1 MQTILEQLLEAEVT
15 EFLGRVK
22 HARRPGSAAPEGSR
36 NGYGKPRRV
45 ALLGG
50 TVAVR
55 RPRLRD
61 VAARFESRVL
71 PFFKRRTEALGAELM
86 ELYLHGLAQGDFELA
101 LRHLLGD
108 GAPLSKSS
116 IARLTAQWRK
126 EYERWP
132 QRSLADVELV
142 YAWADGV
149 YVKAGVG
156 DGKAALLVIIGVTAD
171 GQKRILAVESGHRE
185 STERWSE
192 VLRDLTRRGLRAPKC
207 LVADGHL
214 GIWGALTAVWPSAA
228 EQRCW
233 VHKLRNVLAALPDAV
248 QARATASLREIM
260 YAPTRADAEVARD
273 LFELDFGDCPKAAA
287 TLRRDWDRLLTY
299 YQFPAAHWQHLRT
312 TNIIESPFNQVR
324 IRTGAARRYKR
335 LDNAEAIVW
344 KLLLVAE
351 RRFRK
356 LNGAELLRAVLDGVP
371 YLDGKPVVAPVTAQ
385 REAA

>member
-1 MQTILEQLLEAEVT
+1 
-15 EFLGRVK
+15 
-22 HARRPGSAAPEGSR
+22 
-36 NGYGKPRRV
+36 
-45 ALLGG
+45 
-50 TVAVR
+50 
-55 RPRLRD
+55 
-61 VAARFESRVL
+61 
-71 PFFKRRTEALGAELM
+71 
-86 ELYLHGLAQGDFELA
+86 
-101 LRHLLGD
+101 
-108 GAPLSKSS
+108 
-116 IARLTAQWRK
+116 
-126 EYERWP
+126 
-132 QRSLADVELV
+132 
-142 YAWADGV
+142 
-149 YVKAGVG
+149 
-156 DGKAALLVIIGVTAD
+156 LLVIIGVTAD

-233 VHKLRNVLAALPDAV
+233 VHKFRNVLAALPDAV

-273 LFELDFGDCPKAAA
+273 LFELDFGDCPKAVA

-299 YQFPAAHWQHLRT
+299 YQFPAAHWKHLRT

-335 LDNAEAIVW
+335 LDNAEAVVW